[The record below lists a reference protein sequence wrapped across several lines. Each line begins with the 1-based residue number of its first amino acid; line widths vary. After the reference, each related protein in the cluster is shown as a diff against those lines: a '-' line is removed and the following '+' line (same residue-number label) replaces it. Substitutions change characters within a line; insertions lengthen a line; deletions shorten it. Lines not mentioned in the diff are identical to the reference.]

1 MSTQPEDEGS
11 PGKNIV
17 GEVQEPELHGGPL
30 SGLER
35 LALLDGQHLRRL
47 PQHSAVNH
55 RLIAAA
61 DGGGVVENHLQYCIE
76 CVSSWLL
83 SRPIFM
89 LTLGGNTKVR

>member
-11 PGKNIV
+11 PGKYIV

-55 RLIAAA
+55 WLIAAA
-61 DGGGVVENHLQYCIE
+61 DGGGVVQNHLQYCIE
-76 CVSSWLL
+76 CVSSW
-83 SRPIFM
+83 
-89 LTLGGNTKVR
+89 